1 MRIEDHGSSFAG
13 ISSVRQ
19 LPKLNVY
26 TDGRILVMRRE
37 PSETVH
43 NQFVTRQYTFNSA
56 DEAETWY
63 ENCKKDAVKTT
74 KAETKKSVIH
84 GMKT

>member
-1 MRIEDHGSSFAG
+1 
-13 ISSVRQ
+13 
-19 LPKLNVY
+19 
-26 TDGRILVMRRE
+26 MRRE